1 MGENK
6 QQSVNT
12 NVNKLCTRCC
22 QVKKTTEF
30 GEYEMHV
37 YDKELKR
44 TQQVMVPY
52 KKCARCREQQ
62 KQYEENNADKRKQY
76 MTIHKNK
83 KMQQEVDKETEQVC
97 SRCLKIKPK
106 SDYGVYKTWAF
117 TKDTSPV
124 QEVFLPYKSCKGC
137 RDKDKAYNKERRV
150 RSNTSDD
157 SSCTN
162 SSYSDQCVYDAGD
175 HEVGFSNM

>member
-62 KQYEENNADKRKQY
+62 KQYDENNADKRKQY

-83 KMQQEVDKETEQVC
+83 KCNKK
-97 SRCLKIKPK
+97 LIKKQSKYVP
-106 SDYGVYKTWAF
+106 DV
-117 TKDTSPV
+117 
-124 QEVFLPYKSCKGC
+124 
-137 RDKDKAYNKERRV
+137 
-150 RSNTSDD
+150 
-157 SSCTN
+157 
-162 SSYSDQCVYDAGD
+162 
-175 HEVGFSNM
+175 

>member
-12 NVNKLCTRCC
+12 NVNKLCTRCR

-124 QEVFLPYKSCKGC
+124 QEVFLPYTSCKEC
-137 RDKDKAYNKERRV
+137 RDKDKERR
-150 RSNTSDD
+150 RRHTS
-157 SSCTN
+157 SSSSSS
-162 SSYSDQCVYDAGD
+162 SSYQYV
-175 HEVGFSNM
+175 HELGFSNM